1 MQDGVIARI
10 EAKTSEQ
17 RFAHMLEREFEFAPR
32 VAQVILEEAKASL
45 QGTRSD
51 LLRPGQLRVILAK
64 RDAGHGRALR
74 ETETM
79 EVTWT
84 VDTGPED
91 EAVRQRHGQQG
102 LRRVRIQRL
111 LVEALEQGAV
121 ATQED
126 LARVLNVSLRTIKR
140 DCVALQARGIY
151 LPTRGNLH
159 GIGRGQTHKAQIIG
173 RWLRG
178 ETYDQIALHTHH
190 CPVSIQRYV
199 QAFLRLVRLHL
210 RGFST
215 HQIGMLLQL
224 SPALVRDYL
233 TIYQQHDT
241 PDCQERLQEH
251 LQRLDNRQVAKRGA

>member
-1 MQDGVIARI
+1 L
-10 EAKTSEQ
+10 EQ
-17 RFAHMLEREFEFAPR
+17 EFELAPR
-32 VAQVILEEAKASL
+32 VAQVLLEEAKVSL

-51 LLRPGQLRVILAK
+51 LLRPGQLRVILVK

-79 EVTWT
+79 EVSWT
-84 VDTGPED
+84 VDSGLED
-91 EAVRQRHGQQG
+91 EEIRQRHGQRA

-111 LVEALEQGAV
+111 LVEAVEQGAA

-140 DCVALQARGIY
+140 DCAALQTQGIY

-178 ETYDQIALHTHH
+178 ETYDQITLHTHH
-190 CPVSIQRYV
+190 CPVSIQRYI

-210 RGFST
+210 QGFST
-215 HQIGMLLQL
+215 NQIGMLLQL
-224 SPALVRDYL
+224 SSALVREYL
-233 TIYQQHDT
+233 TVYQQHDT
-241 PDCQERLQEH
+241 PDCRERLQDH
-251 LQRLDNRQVAKRGA
+251 LQRLDNPQVAKKGA